1 MRFKFAAPLLFA
13 VLAQQ
18 LGAGG
23 ASAESAA
30 AAAPPAQAPS
40 GGLIARVKRVV
51 TVDEEGTPAA
61 GTQKA
66 REEADA
72 GEAGPCYVF
81 VWDVPSAVRH
91 RVCRRLIHENR
102 CVRARCCA
110 ARRRRR
116 GMNG

>member
-1 MRFKFAAPLLFA
+1 MRLKIAAPLFLA
-13 VLAQQ
+13 VLAHQ
-18 LGAGG
+18 LAVGG
-23 ASAESAA
+23 ASGES

-61 GTQKA
+61 GTQRA
-66 REEADA
+66 REAADA

-91 RVCRRLIHENR
+91 RVCRRLIHDTR
-102 CVRARCCA
+102 CVDS
-110 ARRRRR
+110 
-116 GMNG
+116 